1 VCTSLKPT
9 YFKLPRSWNNW
20 IPFAVDTATRAEI
33 RHYQNPEEGDG
44 ALMNRTVF
52 LRLIQEI
59 AQDYLARVRFTAT
72 AVAAIHEVVEEYM
85 VTVFACKLITVVL
98 VWY

>member
-1 VCTSLKPT
+1 
-9 YFKLPRSWNNW
+9 
-20 IPFAVDTATRAEI
+20 
-33 RHYQNPEEGDG
+33 
-44 ALMNRTVF
+44 MNRTVF